1 MKPTKLLIMKK
12 NLGKPDRIIRLL
24 AGLLI
29 VGLLA
34 SNTVALTST
43 LGIILAV
50 AGTIFL
56 FTGLVNWCA
65 IYALLGLSTVEKEAV
80 S

>member
-1 MKPTKLLIMKK
+1 MKK
-12 NLGKPDRIIRLL
+12 NLGKPDRIIRLV
-24 AGLLI
+24 AGLVI

-34 SNTVALTST
+34 SNTVAISST

-50 AGTIFL
+50 AGVIFL
-56 FTGLVNWCA
+56 FTGVVNWCA
-65 IYALLGLSTVEKEAV
+65 IYALLGLSTTKKEPA